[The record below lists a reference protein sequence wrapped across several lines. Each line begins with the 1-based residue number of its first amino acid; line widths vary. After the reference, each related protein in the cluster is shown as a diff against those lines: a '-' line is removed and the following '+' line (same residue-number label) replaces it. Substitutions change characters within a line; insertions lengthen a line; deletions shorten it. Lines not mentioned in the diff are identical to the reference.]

1 MNREIM
7 IRVRTP
13 HVLALAAILALTS
26 LLLTPATP
34 AFADDS
40 GLFSGDFVIGY
51 RSVDTS
57 GREAKYQE
65 DYNLQDGPRLFG
77 LNFHFTPAPE
87 LRAFADRID
96 LNMTNF
102 GGDPFESMHLG
113 VQKFG
118 AFNFRY
124 DRTKSTYFY
133 ADQLIPPELLDV
145 RVDTGGDYHTFD
157 FDRVRDTAKLDIDIN
172 DRAKAN
178 FGFERFTKSGT
189 SSTTL
194 DLQRD
199 EFDLEKPIDESLNA
213 YYGGIQYA
221 WDKVTV
227 VLQEDVRDYNNSVEL
242 FLPGQSE
249 GAAAPPGNGELD
261 YYFLNQPYDYN
272 SQQHTV
278 RILAH
283 PNARFSI
290 KLSGSMQNLDLNLSA
305 TEQQKGLTNSR
316 VPFTASASG
325 DGAISRDTDLYNL
338 DLSYML
344 NDRFTLIGG
353 AYSRKLDQSG
363 DLFFADV
370 LNAGRWNI
378 ETTGGEVGLQVSV
391 NPKLTISGGVRS
403 ESRDTTWYTSE
414 SGTEVKE
421 NTDNT
426 GFFGT
431 VGWRPT
437 KEFHL
442 TGTVETNSYNDPFTL
457 ASPTDHTRYRLRGVY
472 NLAGGTYVAANYL
485 RNEAKN
491 SNSGWDSTAEQYGAQ
506 VGYQKSGMNASIG
519 YGNVKL
525 DRTIFQ
531 VTTVGNF
538 DIAYNADSDFVDGQL
553 SWTLAERWV
562 VGGTARYYKN
572 SGSFGLKRTDYYG
585 FVEYDFTQGYLVRVG
600 YRSIDYNETQYNFD
614 DYKADIAEFSVGY
627 RW

>member
-1 MNREIM
+1 MNCESTT
-7 IRVRTP
+7 RVRTP
-13 HVLALAAILALTS
+13 HVLALAAIFALTS
-26 LLLTPATP
+26 LLLTPAAP

-57 GREAKYQE
+57 GRQAKYQE

-133 ADQLIPPELLDV
+133 ADQLIPPELLNV
-145 RVDTGGDYHTFD
+145 RLDNGGDYHTFD
-157 FDRVRDTAKLDIDIN
+157 FDRVRDTAKLDIDIT

-178 FGFERFTKSGT
+178 FGFERFTKSGN
-189 SSTTL
+189 SVTTL

-199 EFDLEKPIDESLNA
+199 EFDLEKPVDESLNS

-242 FLPGQSE
+242 FLAGQSE
-249 GAAAPPGNGELD
+249 GAADPPGNGALD

-305 TEQQKGLTNSR
+305 DERSKGLTNSR
-316 VPFTASASG
+316 VPFTESFSG
-325 DGAISRDTDLYNL
+325 QGAISRDTDLYNL

-363 DLFFADV
+363 DLFYADV
-370 LNAGRWNI
+370 LNSGRWNI
-378 ETTGGEVGLQVSV
+378 ETTGGEAGLQVSV

-421 NTDNT
+421 STDNT

-442 TGTVETNSYNDPFTL
+442 TGTAETNSYNDPFTL
-457 ASPTDHTRYRLRGVY
+457 ASPTDHTRYRVRGVY
-472 NLAGGTYVAANYL
+472 NMAGGTYVAANYL

-491 SNSGWDSTAEQYGAQ
+491 SNSGWDSTAEQYGLQ
-506 VGYQKSGMNASIG
+506 VGYEKPGVHASIG

-572 SGSFGLKRTDYYG
+572 TGSFALKRTDYYG

-600 YRSIDYNETQYNFD
+600 YRSIDYNEDQYNFD
-614 DYKADIAEFSVGY
+614 DYKADIAEFSIGY